1 MSNYGGKEL
10 AASFR
15 TVRKNTIQ
23 VAEDIPESKYDFKA
37 TPDTRTIAQT
47 LVHIAYGPEFMFHV
61 NDNKI
66 TDMTKVNFPELMQR
80 IGAQEAKV
88 RNKAEIIAL
97 LKAEGDRYASFVEG
111 LPDSFLDEVLTMPPG
126 GSPATRTRFDMLLSP
141 KEHEMHHRGQLM
153 LLERMVGVVP
163 HLTRQRQ
170 EMQAARAAQAA
181 KAQTK

>member
-1 MSNYGGKEL
+1 MVNYGGKEL

-23 VAEDIPESKYDFKA
+23 VAEDIPDSKYDFKA

-47 LVHIAYGPEFMFHV
+47 LVHIAYGSEFMLHI

-66 TDMTKVNFPELMQR
+66 TDMTKVNFPELFEKIR
-80 IGAQEAKV
+80 AEESKV
-88 RNKAEIIAL
+88 RNKTEIIAL
-97 LKAEGDRYASFVEG
+97 LQAQGDRFASYLEG
-111 LPDSFLDEVLTMPPG
+111 LPDSFLDGVLTMPPG
-126 GSPATRTRFDMLLSP
+126 GTPATRTRFDMLLAP

-163 HLTRQRQ
+163 HLTRQREQ
-170 EMQAARAAQAA
+170 QQAARARVAQQQ
-181 KAQTK
+181 KS